1 MRSCGRLRRSSKSP
15 KGRGSRRRR
24 RSSGLW
30 PQRKRGTV
38 VEETPQNESNSHPPI
53 RFVFTY
59 RLYVSTIRPA
69 GYPPY
74 PRGLRV
80 DGTQKPLTRQSRKD
94 ARGLSNP
101 AWLGNG
107 ARCKR
112 QDLLLP
118 TGDARLRTSRLQERG
133 PGDGGNDR
141 ARARPPGHSGG
152 AEHANPHPSRHG
164 RVFLPSTTV
173 CSVCG
178 QTHADLPD
186 EATCRATSTPNGRRA
201 AASTI
206 QLRSIDEPVRARGE
220 GGRKNG

>member
-1 MRSCGRLRRSSKSP
+1 MRSYGRLRRSSKSP
-15 KGRGSRRRR
+15 KWRGSRRRR
-24 RSSGLW
+24 RLSGLW
-30 PQRKRGTV
+30 PQRKRVTV
-38 VEETPQNESNSHPPI
+38 IEETPQNESNSHPPI

-118 TGDARLRTSRLQERG
+118 TGDARLRTSRLQKEALETEERTVLALVRRATV
-133 PGDGGNDR
+133 GGR
-141 ARARPPGHSGG
+141 STPIPIPSGTG
-152 AEHANPHPSRHG
+152 ACSSHPQRSR
-164 RVFLPSTTV
+164 
-173 CSVCG
+173 
-178 QTHADLPD
+178 ADLQRLRTDPRRSSRRGD
-186 EATCRATSTPNGRRA
+186 LPGNQHSEWKAGCRFDHPNPEHR
-201 AASTI
+201 
-206 QLRSIDEPVRARGE
+206 
-220 GGRKNG
+220 